1 MDVLAVHWQSHQ
13 PLLHKMMGES
23 QTQGFPFL
31 QTFIEW
37 FQALGKKRNARLLP
51 RSFCCGVVYIMSLE
65 LFCSLILQASSEK
78 HTLLLQACVEAV
90 EVKRVGEQV

>member
-31 QTFIEW
+31 QTIYRMVPGFGQEKKCPFIT
-37 FQALGKKRNARLLP
+37 K
-51 RSFCCGVVYIMSLE
+51 
-65 LFCSLILQASSEK
+65 
-78 HTLLLQACVEAV
+78 
-90 EVKRVGEQV
+90 